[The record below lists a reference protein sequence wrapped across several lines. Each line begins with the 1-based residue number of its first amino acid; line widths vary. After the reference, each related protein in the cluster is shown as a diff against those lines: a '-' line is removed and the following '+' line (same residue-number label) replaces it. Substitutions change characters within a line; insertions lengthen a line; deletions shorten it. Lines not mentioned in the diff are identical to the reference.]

1 MNNWSDALQVLPA
14 LPPPEDKLGRGWSE
28 LAARQQQRRRR
39 RQGVTVGFALA
50 ASLFATV
57 IGLRLTAPAAESVPS
72 VSKDL
77 SQLIEQSRSLEAQLA
92 AVRPRARYWDTTLAS
107 EAVSLTDDL
116 ALVDLQLNYADDAG
130 AQRLWQNRVD
140 LMAQLVS
147 THQQAA
153 SRASTTEE
161 LSL

>member
-1 MNNWSDALQVLPA
+1 MNNWSEALQALPP
-14 LPPPEDKLGRGWSE
+14 LPPPEDKLGRGWAE
-28 LAARQQQRRRR
+28 LAARQQQRRRMR
-39 RQGVTVGFALA
+39 TGSTVGLALA

-57 IGLRLTAPAAESVPS
+57 MGLRLMTPAALPETDTPQA
-72 VSKDL
+72 L
-77 SQLIEQSRSLEAQLA
+77 AQLIEQSRSLEAQLA
-92 AVRPRARYWDTTLAS
+92 AVRPRARYWDSTLAN

-153 SRASTTEE
+153 SRASMTEE